1 MTRKFAS
8 RLGIAAL
15 CLLILA
21 VAVGAGIRLHESA
34 AHETAERRA
43 LSEYFLVERLPD
55 SARDIE
61 CQEFADSCDPGNPT
75 TICFVRIEPRDF
87 ELLALQAHFR
97 KNEDTCPENFSNTY
111 QMGLPVGP
119 NFKINEEHWGGTD
132 EAQAAVYPDAA
143 HSQFIAVLSR
153 PSRLTCL
160 MPATT
165 ASIVR
170 HDVR

>member
-1 MTRKFAS
+1 MTSKFTS
-8 RLGIAAL
+8 RLLIAAF
-15 CLLILA
+15 CLLILGM
-21 VAVGAGIRLHESA
+21 AVGAGFRLHESA

-61 CQEFADSCDPGNPT
+61 CQEFADSCDPDNPT

-87 ELLALQAHFR
+87 ESLARQAHFR
-97 KNEDTCPENFSNTY
+97 KNEDTCPENFSHTY

-132 EAQAAVYPDAA
+132 EAHVAVYPDAA

-153 PSRLTCL
+153 PSRWTCL
-160 MPATT
+160 MPATAAT
-165 ASIVR
+165 IVR

>member
-1 MTRKFAS
+1 MTRKFLS
-8 RLGIAAL
+8 RLGIAAF
-15 CLLILA
+15 CLLILGL
-21 VAVGAGIRLHESA
+21 AVGAGFRLREPSVLEA
-34 AHETAERRA
+34 AGKRA
-43 LSEYFLVERLPD
+43 LAEYFRVERLPA
-55 SARDIE
+55 SVRDIE
-61 CQEFADSCDPGNPT
+61 CREFADSCDPDNPT

-87 ELLALQAHFR
+87 ELLARQAHFR

-132 EAQAAVYPDAA
+132 EAQVAVYPDAA

-153 PSRLTCL
+153 PSRFTCL

-170 HDVR
+170 QRLR